1 MKEVTLKIKTLED
14 LSNEEVETLIPLYSE
29 QILNATMEYMKEKAE
44 GLNKNEHI
52 RIEDFMINVAE
63 KMSEQGLLNTAQM
76 IVMFVHLE
84 WFIKTAAKKI
94 DEHGIYVF
102 EDKEKNNENN

>member
-14 LSNEEVETLIPLYSE
+14 LSNEEVELCIPLYGS
-29 QILNATMEYMKEKAE
+29 QILNATMEYMKERAE

-63 KMSEQGLLNTAQM
+63 KLSNQGLLNTVQM
-76 IVMFVHLE
+76 VAMFAHPDL
-84 WFIKTAAKKI
+84 FMKTAAKKI

-102 EDKEKNNENN
+102 EGKEKNNENN

>member
-14 LSNEEVETLIPLYSE
+14 LSNEEVELCIPLYRS
-29 QILNATMEYMKEKAE
+29 QILNATMEYMKERAE

-63 KMSEQGLLNTAQM
+63 KLSDQGLLNTVQM
-76 IVMFVHLE
+76 VFMFIHPE
-84 WFIKTAAKKI
+84 MFMKEAAKKV

-102 EDKEKNNENN
+102 EGKRKKQ